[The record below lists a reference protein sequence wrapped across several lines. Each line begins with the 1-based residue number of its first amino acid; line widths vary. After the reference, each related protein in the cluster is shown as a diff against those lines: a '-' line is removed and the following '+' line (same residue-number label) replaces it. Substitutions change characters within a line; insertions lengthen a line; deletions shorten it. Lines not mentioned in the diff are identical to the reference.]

1 MTDHVGGV
9 GHSGNRRSHLEWSS
23 ADDYARARLDKANRD
38 SLNASVDRG
47 ASGGGEGGGGESR
60 PRAQGILKMQKSPRA
75 PLYAAH
81 SAGLDVKRDAQNR
94 SQCLRTSQY
103 TYHSTRQVM
112 CENPLDDVGSLLVRN
127 TLADFLASAK
137 PAYTSKLPTT
147 TSASLIPTEM
157 QQLQH
162 EDEDPRALRQALEQ
176 SMAAASRT
184 EQQLA
189 LNLSRA
195 SALEGELADE
205 REALEK
211 AQLLL
216 IDKDRELQVA
226 DEELVQARH
235 QFIHLHKAGEART
248 EAAAQRHQDAER
260 QIETLKTQLAALQTR
275 LALRTSED
283 RDVMEDKVRQARL
296 NAEAHMKESIAASRE
311 QLLSTKKI
319 KALEDQLNSLRIQ
332 LEETEDRAAFQRE
345 SLLPLLDGEAAA
357 SLQLLA
363 SGGAVQALRDR
374 EAFINK
380 RADDLTR
387 REKMCQEFEKM
398 LNQQA
403 TVVQCTAQDL
413 EVALA
418 SAGVNIYATNHVGGD
433 LHLTRGGGTERWGE
447 AERERERERQ
457 RERQRE
463 RERER
468 ERASSSEREVLLAVE
483 K

>member
-1 MTDHVGGV
+1 MTDDVGGV

-38 SLNASVDRG
+38 SLNAACSFDRG
-47 ASGGGEGGGGESR
+47 ASGGRGGGGGGGQYEQSM
-60 PRAQGILKMQKSPRA
+60 PRVQGILKTQKSPRA
-75 PLYAAH
+75 PFYAAH
-81 SAGLDVKRDAQNR
+81 SAGLDVKTDAQNR
-94 SQCLRTSQY
+94 SSQY
-103 TYHSTRQVM
+103 TYQSTRQVM
-112 CENPLDDVGSLLVRN
+112 CENPFDDVGSLLVRN

-147 TSASLIPTEM
+147 TSAALVPTKM
-157 QQLQH
+157 QQQQH
-162 EDEDPRALRQALEQ
+162 ETEDPRVLRQALEQ
-176 SMAAASRT
+176 SMAAASRA

-189 LNLSRA
+189 LHLSRA

-216 IDKDRELQVA
+216 IDKDRELQKA

-235 QFIHLHKAGEART
+235 QFIHLHKAGEARG
-248 EAAAQRHQDAER
+248 EAAAQRHQDGER

-275 LALRTSED
+275 LAIRTGED

-332 LEETEDRAAFQRE
+332 LEETENRAAVQRE
-345 SLLPLLDGEAAA
+345 SLLPLLEGEATA
-357 SLQLLA
+357 SLQLLS

-374 EAFINK
+374 EAWINK
-380 RADDLTR
+380 RADDLAR

-403 TVVQCTAQDL
+403 AVVQRTAQDL

-418 SAGVNIYATNHVGGD
+418 SAGVDICASNHTGGD
-433 LHLTRGGGTERWGE
+433 LHMMRGGGTERGGE
-447 AERERERERQ
+447 AERQGVTKRGEG
-457 RERQRE
+457 
-463 RERER
+463 
-468 ERASSSEREVLLAVE
+468 
-483 K
+483 

>member
-23 ADDYARARLDKANRD
+23 ADDFARARLDKANRD

-47 ASGGGEGGGGESR
+47 ASGRGGGGGGQCEESR
-60 PRAQGILKMQKSPRA
+60 PRSQGILKTRKISCA
-75 PLYAAH
+75 PLYATH

-94 SQCLRTSQY
+94 SQCLRRSQY

-112 CENPLDDVGSLLVRN
+112 CENPFDDVGSLLVRN

-147 TSASLIPTEM
+147 TSVSLVPTEM

-162 EDEDPRALRQALEQ
+162 EDEDSRALRQALEQ

-189 LNLSRA
+189 LHLSRA

-205 REALEK
+205 REAVEK

-216 IDKDRELQVA
+216 IDKDRELQMA
-226 DEELVQARH
+226 DEELVRARH
-235 QFIHLHKAGEART
+235 QFIHLHKAGEARA

-275 LALRTSED
+275 LAIRNSED

-357 SLQLLA
+357 SLQLLT

-374 EAFINK
+374 EALINK
-380 RADDLTR
+380 RMDDLTR

-398 LNQQA
+398 LNRQA

-418 SAGVNIYATNHVGGD
+418 SAGVNIYASNHIGGD
-433 LHLTRGGGTERWGE
+433 LHMTGGGGPERGGE
-447 AERERERERQ
+447 AERVRERERA
-457 RERQRE
+457 RE

-468 ERASSSEREVLLAVE
+468 ERGGGGEREVLLTVE